1 MIRKKAFRIFGGFL
15 AVMLV
20 FTILS
25 RAASGASMARVE
37 TVRISTGTIDHRVS
51 ASGRVETG
59 KEVAVYTEGA
69 QRVEEI
75 FVREGQMVEKG
86 EVLFQISL
94 SELEEQITAAR
105 QDMEKMRL
113 QNQDILN
120 SRNQE
125 QQDQETARNRAAED
139 YDMAVMKG
147 EQSIAEAKSAW
158 EAAEGALREFL
169 ESSADERLY
178 SQDQEISGEGSLSG
192 QTDDSAGGEES
203 GAEWEVRKSEL
214 EQAAADAKQAYDEAV
229 SSNDQNILAAK
240 RALEDS
246 SKGLTLDSTLE
257 QNEITRQQEELKLN
271 KLIELKAAEGKIQAP
286 VRGTVTEIMITTGD
300 FTSDQTA
307 IRMADASGESC
318 LTVSVDR
325 TEGEFISA
333 GSSVEIKASGK
344 AEKICDYTVTDI
356 VENKED
362 KTLLDIRIHLPG
374 GVLEAGTF
382 AEAEIVRKPENYAAT
397 LPVETLHEERG
408 GYYVLVLEEE
418 QGVLGTELAVRRF
431 DVEVLDKNGTAAA
444 LEEGV
449 LSGEQEVVS
458 SSNRMLQEGDRVRK
472 KEK

>member
-51 ASGRVETG
+51 ASGRVEAG

-125 QQDQETARNRAAED
+125 QQDQATARNRAAED
-139 YDMAVMKG
+139 YDAA
-147 EQSIAEAKSAW
+147 IAEAKSAW

-178 SQDQEISGEGSLSG
+178 SQEQEISGEGSLSG

-344 AEKICDYTVTDI
+344 TEKICDYTVTDI

-374 GVLEAGTF
+374 GVLEAGTL

-397 LPVETLHEERG
+397 LPVETLHEESG

-444 LEEGV
+444 LKEGG

>member
-51 ASGRVETG
+51 ASGRVEAG
-59 KEVAVYTEGA
+59 KEIAVYSEGA

-125 QQDQETARNRAAED
+125 QQDQATARNRAAED
-139 YDMAVMKG
+139 YDAAVLKG
-147 EQSIAEAKSAW
+147 EQSIAEAKSAL
-158 EAAEGALREFL
+158 EAAEGALPEFL

-178 SQDQEISGEGSLSG
+178 SQEQEISGEGSLSG

-344 AEKICDYTVTDI
+344 TEKICDYTVTDI

-397 LPVETLHEERG
+397 LPVETLHEESG

-444 LEEGV
+444 LKEGG

>member
-25 RAASGASMARVE
+25 RAISGASMARVE

-51 ASGRVETG
+51 ASGRVEAG
-59 KEVAVYTEGA
+59 KEIAVYSEGA

-125 QQDQETARNRAAED
+125 QQDQATARNRAAED
-139 YDMAVMKG
+139 YDAAVLKG
-147 EQSIAEAKSAW
+147 EQSIAEAKSAL
-158 EAAEGALREFL
+158 EAAEGALPEFL

-178 SQDQEISGEGSLSG
+178 SQEQEISGEGSLSG

-344 AEKICDYTVTDI
+344 TEKICDYTVTDI

-397 LPVETLHEERG
+397 LPVETLHEESG

-444 LEEGV
+444 LKEGG